1 MFPIALNTFREI
13 LRNRFFSVVILFS
26 FTLILLSIFL
36 DTLSL
41 GEWNKILMDFSLS
54 FMEISGLIL
63 VLFLGSYTIAREVEW
78 KTLYLVFS
86 KPIRRGDLI
95 FGKFIGFMGILW
107 VLILIESS
115 VFITVLLVHGV
126 DLTSIFFIAILGI
139 YMKLLS
145 ILSIIL
151 FFGVFTSPMV
161 TLFTGIMSYI
171 IGHSGYAVIDYAT
184 RIHNDALLVIGKI
197 ILGIFPNLSSL
208 NIKNMIEMPIYPA
221 FWDIGLAFLISIG
234 YILLLLFLGK
244 WAFEKKSFETL

>member
-1 MFPIALNTFREI
+1 
-13 LRNRFFSVVILFS
+13 
-26 FTLILLSIFL
+26 
-36 DTLSL
+36 
-41 GEWNKILMDFSLS
+41 MDFSLS

-63 VLFLGSYTIAREVEW
+63 VLFLWSYTIAREIEW

-86 KPIRRGDLI
+86 KPIQRGSVI
-95 FGKFIGFMGILW
+95 FGKFIGFMAILW

-115 VFITVLLVHGV
+115 VFMTVLLIHELN
-126 DLTSIFFIAILGI
+126 LTSIFFIAILGI

-171 IGHSGYAVIDYAT
+171 IGHSGYAVIEYAT
-184 RIHNDALLVIGKI
+184 QIHNNTLLVIGKI
-197 ILGIFPNLSSL
+197 ILAIFPNLSSL
-208 NIKNMIEMPIYPA
+208 NIKNMIDMPIPPSV
-221 FWDIGLAFLISIG
+221 WDISLGFFINSI
-234 YILLLLFLGK
+234 YILILLFFWK